1 MSGFSIFRRKSARVV
16 AVLAAA
22 TFAISST
29 AAGATC
35 GLCDT
40 QVVLNQELATCFL
53 SKYGDLAKAE
63 EPAIAVD
70 LSGCEEQRSIVEP
83 LPSPN
88 VNADEPDTEFLI
100 SRGQLDCLKKKL
112 EEPGI
117 VLDPSAK
124 IDLAACG

>member
-1 MSGFSIFRRKSARVV
+1 MSGFSIFRRKPART
-16 AVLAAA
+16 AAMMFAA

-29 AAGATC
+29 AAGAAC

-70 LSGCEEQRSIVEP
+70 LSGCEEARGIVEA

-88 VNADEPDTEFLI
+88 VNSDEPDTEFLI
-100 SRGQLDCLKKKL
+100 SRAQLDCLKKKL